1 MLCCACVCR
10 FLWLADEMSVFVS
23 PSGILYEERCVRAK
37 KRCVFFFD
45 HLVFDFSPFNYVRVV
60 CVVVFYLTAAAY
72 ELKTG
77 FFGALLEGKF
87 EGNSGNVFAV

>member
-1 MLCCACVCR
+1 VH
-10 FLWLADEMSVFVS
+10 VFVVFCGWLMKCLFLFLR
-23 PSGILYEERCVRAK
+23 PVFYMGNVCVRAK

-60 CVVVFYLTAAAY
+60 CVVVFYLTATAY

-77 FFGALLEGKF
+77 FFGALFGGKF
-87 EGNSGNVFAV
+87 EGNSGNV